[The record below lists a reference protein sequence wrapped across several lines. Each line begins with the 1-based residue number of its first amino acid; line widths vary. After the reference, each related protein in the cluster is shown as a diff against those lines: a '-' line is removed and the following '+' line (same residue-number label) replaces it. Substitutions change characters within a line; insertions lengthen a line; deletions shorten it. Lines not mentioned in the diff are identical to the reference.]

1 MNLIL
6 FGPPGSGK
14 GTQAE
19 FLKNQMGFYHL
30 STGGMLREA
39 IKHQTELGKRAKA
52 FIDGGKLVPDE
63 IIGLIVKDT
72 LVSLLPDTRNFL
84 FDGYP
89 RNLEQVKQLERILEE
104 LSLEDYHVI
113 SLEVSEREITRRLMS
128 RWICKK
134 CGKNYSIYNQ
144 GKVAPCCDICQGDL
158 IRRSD
163 DNQETIRERLKVYRE
178 QTEPLLEYFSKSG
191 KLKRIPGESEV
202 TNIFRSI
209 ISAIKG

>member
-19 FLKNQMGFYHL
+19 LLEKQMGFFHL
-30 STGGMLREA
+30 STGEMLREA
-39 IKHQTELGKRAKA
+39 IKRQTELGIKAKA
-52 FIDGGKLVPDE
+52 YIDGGKLVPDE
-63 IIGLIVKDT
+63 IIGLIVKEK
-72 LVSLLPDTRNFL
+72 LSSLLPDTRNFL

-89 RNLEQVKQLERILEE
+89 RNLEQVKQLERILSG
-104 LSLEDYHVI
+104 LSLDDYQVI

-134 CGKNYSIYNQ
+134 CGKNYSVYHP
-144 GKVAPCCDICQGDL
+144 GKIPLSCDVCQGEI

-163 DNQETIRERLKVYRE
+163 DNRETIRERLKVYRE
-178 QTEPLLEYFSKSG
+178 QTEPLLDYFSKSG

-202 TNIFRSI
+202 MNIFQSI
-209 ISAIKG
+209 ISAMKG

>member
-1 MNLIL
+1 LNLIL

-19 FLKNQMGFYHL
+19 LLEKQMGFFHL
-30 STGGMLREA
+30 STGEMLREA
-39 IKHQTELGKRAKA
+39 IKRQTELGIKAKA
-52 FIDGGKLVPDE
+52 YIDGGKLVPDE
-63 IIGLIVKDT
+63 IIGLIVKEK
-72 LVSLLPDTRNFL
+72 LSSLLPDTRNFL

-89 RNLEQVKQLERILEE
+89 RNLEQVKQLERILSG
-104 LSLEDYHVI
+104 LSLDDYQVI

-134 CGKNYSIYNQ
+134 CGKNYSVYHP
-144 GKVAPCCDICQGDL
+144 GKIPLSCDVCQGEI

-163 DNQETIRERLKVYRE
+163 DNRETIRERLKVYRE
-178 QTEPLLEYFSKSG
+178 QTEPLLDYFSKSG

-202 TNIFRSI
+202 MNIFQSI
-209 ISAIKG
+209 ISAMKG

>member
-19 FLKNQMGFYHL
+19 LLKNKMGFYHL
-30 STGGMLREA
+30 STGEMLREA
-39 IKHQTELGKRAKA
+39 IKNQTELGKKAKA
-52 FIDGGKLVPDE
+52 YIDGGKLVPDE

-72 LVSLLPDTRNFL
+72 LISLLPDTRNFL

-89 RNLEQVKQLERILEE
+89 RNPEQVKQLERIFAE
-104 LSLEDYHVI
+104 LSLDDYQVI
-113 SLEVSEREITRRLMS
+113 SLEVSEKEITRRLMS

-134 CGKNYSIYNQ
+134 CGKNYSIYDRGQ
-144 GKVAPCCDICQGDL
+144 VPSCCDVCQGEI

-163 DNQETIRERLKVYRE
+163 DNRETIRERLKVYRE

-191 KLKRIPGESEV
+191 KLKQIPGESEV
-202 TNIFRSI
+202 RNIFQSI